1 MKVIKR
7 DGTIQPFD
15 EAKLNRWASYAAR
28 DDVEWGII
36 ARETFKRLPEVCTSQ
51 QIHETMINVCLAQE
65 SLEFSRFAARLLIAS
80 IRKNME
86 KHLGITDKDPFH
98 KIEQHMHDAGLWDLW
113 EEDDATYLDDIYKD
127 LYNYRFEYWQIK
139 QWMDKYALKIDSDVV
154 ETPHIGLLG
163 IAAGTFD
170 DKEKIKTYANFLVQG
185 YINLPTPVLNGVRN
199 GDFDSISCCVIS
211 GGDSVDS
218 IGVASHIAYKMTAK
232 KAGIGIE
239 LTTRSIGAPVKGGR
253 VEHLGKHPLYKEI
266 DAAVKMFTQVSRG
279 GSATVTYTCIDPELE
294 KLLLL
299 KTQKIDEKQRIDKID
314 YSLGYCDAF
323 VEAVV
328 QNKDWFLFDYLLH
341 KEAHEALYNPK
352 TTYADFEALAN
363 NYNIPSNSRIPART
377 ILKSY
382 LTSRQETGRI
392 YCINLSRANSHT
404 PFTDTI
410 RLSNL
415 CQEICL
421 PTKPYE
427 DMADLYAKKKSIG
440 ETAFCSLGAIN
451 PTNIEWIGEYQEVA
465 DILVEAIN
473 IYIQKAPMMT
483 EVMKNDIM
491 NRKSIGVGI
500 TGLAGYLYS
509 NDLDY
514 DSPEAKEAV
523 ACLAEVHYYC
533 LLKASQNLVGNKGM
547 QNVPEGID
555 LNWLPIDTMNNK
567 WYTPKLDWEEL
578 RGKPRVNSVLVAHMP
593 TESSAVFSNATNGL
607 YPVRERIINKQSRHG
622 NIQYIAPAGDYK
634 LAWNH
639 DNNTLADIY
648 SIVQDFTDQAIS
660 ADYYVD
666 FTKHPN
672 GKVGLAQLMKEW
684 VYQARKGI
692 KTMYYVNS
700 NDDNGGMFSTD
711 DGCESGACKL

>member
-28 DDVEWGII
+28 DDIEWGII
-36 ARETFKRLPEVCTSQ
+36 ARETFKRLPNVCTSQ

-86 KHLGITDKDPFH
+86 KHLGINDKGKFH
-98 KIEQHMHDAGLWDLW
+98 NIKHHMRKAGIWNFECKHD
-113 EEDDATYLDDIYKD
+113 LDEIYKS
-127 LYNYRFEYWQIK
+127 LYDYRFEYWQIK
-139 QWMDKYALKIDSDVV
+139 QWMDKYALKIDGDVI
-154 ETPHIGLLG
+154 ETPHIGLLA

-170 DKEKIKTYANFLVQG
+170 DKEKIKTYATNLVKG
-185 YINLPTPVLNGVRN
+185 RINLPTPVLNGVRN

-239 LTTRSIGAPVKGGR
+239 LTTRSIDAPVKSGR
-253 VEHLGKHPLYKEI
+253 VKHLGKHPLYKEL

-314 YSLGYCDAF
+314 YSFGYCDAF

-328 QNKDWFLFDYLLH
+328 NNKDWFLFDYLLH
-341 KEAHEALYNPK
+341 KDAHEALYDPK
-352 TTYADFEALAN
+352 TTYADFEALAKR
-363 NYNIPSNSRIPART
+363 YNIPSKSRIPART

-421 PTKPYE
+421 PTVPYE

-451 PTNIEWIGEYQEVA
+451 PTDIDTLDEYQEVA

-473 IYIQKAPMMT
+473 IYILKAPMMT
-483 EVMKNDIM
+483 EAMKNDIM

-500 TGLAGYLYS
+500 TGLAQYLYKQG
-509 NDLDY
+509 LDY
-514 DSPEAKEAV
+514 GDEKAKEAT
-523 ACLAEVHYYC
+523 AYLAESHYYC
-533 LLKASQNLVGNKGM
+533 LLRASQKLCGNKGM

-555 LNWLPIDTMNNK
+555 LDWLPIDTMKNT
-567 WYTPKLDWEEL
+567 WYKPQLDWEKL
-578 RGKPRVNSVLVAHMP
+578 RGLPRVNSVLVAHMP

-607 YPVRERIINKQSRHG
+607 YPVRERVINKQSRHG
-622 NIQYIAPAGDYK
+622 NIQYIAPTGSYK
-634 LAWNH
+634 LAW
-639 DNNTLADIY
+639 DINNNVLADIY

-684 VYQARKGI
+684 VYQARKGV

-700 NDDNGGMFSTD
+700 NDDNGGMFSND
-711 DGCESGACKL
+711 DGCEGGACKL